1 MSTPALAVEPTS
13 RIPATYVAR
22 QPILDPNRKVFGYE
36 LLYRAAA
43 GDVACTASPDMASAT
58 VLTDALLNIGFETLT
73 DGRKGFMNVTRELL
87 LNEAGSLMPA
97 SLSVLEL
104 LETIEAEPAV
114 IDACRALK
122 SAGYTLALDD
132 FVPMSGAERL
142 LPYVKI
148 VKVDVLATAPEAR
161 AKLAQRLL
169 PRGITM
175 LAEKVETAE
184 MYEEAL
190 AEGYTLFQGYFFCR
204 PKTLRSGPL
213 PASRREYLEVLAT
226 INQPDITVSIVEEV
240 VKREASLSYKLL
252 RCVNS
257 AASGFHQEIHSIRQ
271 AILLLG
277 LDRIRAWASVWAMAG
292 INGCNTTEVVTI
304 AVLRARCCELL
315 GKVLGEDTGQELFL
329 LGLCSLLDAM
339 LGQPLANVIPG
350 LPLSQETRNALL
362 GKDNQAR
369 RVLDAVIMQERGAWD
384 RAEEAA
390 FRAGLSGADLAVAHA
405 EALRWGHAL
414 TESEITAPAN

>member
-1 MSTPALAVEPTS
+1 MSTPALTVEPFRT
-13 RIPATYVAR
+13 PATYVAR
-22 QPILDPNRKVFGYE
+22 QPILDQNRKVFGYE
-36 LLYRAAA
+36 LLYRAEA
-43 GDVACTASPDMASAT
+43 GDLACTASPDMASAS

-73 DGRKGFMNVTRELL
+73 DGRKGFMNVTRGLL
-87 LNEAGSLMPA
+87 LSEAGSLVPA
-97 SLSVLEL
+97 PSSVLEL

-132 FVPMSGAERL
+132 FVPMSRAERL

-148 VKVDVLATAPEAR
+148 VKVDVLATTAETR
-161 AKLAQRLL
+161 AKVAQRLL

-190 AEGYTLFQGYFFCR
+190 ADGYTLFQGYFFCK

-213 PASRREYLEVLAT
+213 PASRLAHLQVLTA
-226 INQPDITVSIVEEV
+226 INQPNVTVALVEDV

-257 AASGFHQEIHSIRQ
+257 AAAGIHQEIHSIRQ

-277 LDRIRAWASVWAMAG
+277 MDRIRTWASVWAMAG
-292 INGCNTTEVVTI
+292 INGRNTTEIVTI

-339 LGQPLANVIPG
+339 LGQPLANVVPG
-350 LPLSQETRNALL
+350 LPLSRETRGALL
-362 GKDNQAR
+362 GQDNQAR

-405 EALRWGHAL
+405 EALRWGHTL
-414 TESEITAPAN
+414 TQSGIASPAN